1 MYTTSIEVDLCT
13 IANIDNL
20 IARDH
25 FMRQFRP
32 TAVALV
38 QRGADD
44 ITLGREFLFVRSA
57 KSDGD
62 WNFPQGGVGRGEKVL
77 TGLLREV
84 EEEVEIPAIV
94 VRSCTF
100 HLRSEIR
107 AAGKALRDG
116 FNAGKSYYYFGL
128 HCIGRPQVK
137 LNPAEL
143 AEHLWLPPGDA
154 LTFIR
159 SLNKRN
165 AQKRADMLRALEEA
179 LTTT

>member
-1 MYTTSIEVDLCT
+1 MYMPIQVDHHAL
-13 IANIDNL
+13 
-20 IARDH
+20 ARVDDLVAQDH
-25 FMRQFRP
+25 MMGQFRP
-32 TAVALV
+32 TAVAMV
-38 QRGADD
+38 QRSTDD
-44 ITLGREFLFVRSA
+44 LTSGREFLFVRSA
-57 KSDGD
+57 KSGGD

-137 LNPAEL
+137 LNRAEL
-143 AEHLWLPPGDA
+143 AEHMWLSAGDA
-154 LTFIR
+154 LTFLR

-165 AQKRADMLRALEEA
+165 AQKRDDMLRALEEA
-179 LTTT
+179 LGT